1 MCVKRG
7 EDDGYSWGLSPRHL
21 DLGQDKGQAVSLES
35 SVSVEAVE
43 KVLCSPLQPEAEEAG
58 Q

>member
-1 MCVKRG
+1 MG
-7 EDDGYSWGLSPRHL
+7 PLSEAL

-43 KVLCSPLQPEAEEAG
+43 KVLCSPLQLEAEEAG
-58 Q
+58 H